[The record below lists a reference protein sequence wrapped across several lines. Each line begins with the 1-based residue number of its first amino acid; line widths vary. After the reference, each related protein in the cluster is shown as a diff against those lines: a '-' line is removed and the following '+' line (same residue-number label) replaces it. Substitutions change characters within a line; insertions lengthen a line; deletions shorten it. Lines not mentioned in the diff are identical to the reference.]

1 MHQYTI
7 MLHELH
13 WGVSELPISSVEL
26 VATCNSILLV
36 VLQLGSCRA
45 GPARSRHA
53 SGLG

>member
-26 VATCNSILLV
+26 VATCNSILLEYPFK
-36 VLQLGSCRA
+36 VLGL
-45 GPARSRHA
+45 A
-53 SGLG
+53 SYNYSYTPV